1 MEANFLG
8 VPDVPL
14 WLFIFLSITTIATTM
29 LGMLTGTVGGLG
41 LLAVMA
47 IFFTPS
53 ILVPVHTFVQLGVG
67 SSRAIIMWRY
77 VLKETLLPFI
87 IGAALGASLG
97 AQIYIA
103 LPTGILQGIIALMII
118 VLVWMP
124 SFTVLGSIKKRFGG
138 LGFAAT
144 FIGMF
149 VSATGTMVGPFVAG
163 AAETRQNHAS
173 TMAGLMGICH
183 ICKLVAF
190 GFLGISLSA
199 YLPLIAAMIASGI
212 LGNFAGRFFLD
223 KMPEHWFRRTFK
235 ILMTALAFRLL
246 YVAGVEIDVF

>member
-1 MEANFLG
+1 MEAGFLG

-14 WLFIFLSITTIATTM
+14 WLFILLSLTTIATTM

-47 IFFTPS
+47 IFFPPA

-67 SSRAIIMWRY
+67 SSRMILMWRY
-77 VLKETLLPFI
+77 VIKETLLPFM
-87 IGAALGASLG
+87 IGAAIGAALG

-103 LPTGILQGIIALMII
+103 LPTGILQGIIAVMII

-124 SFTVLGSIKKRFGG
+124 KFTLIGSVRKRFAGV
-138 LGFAAT
+138 GFGAT

-149 VSATGTMVGPFVAG
+149 VSATGTIVGPFVAG

-173 TMAGLMGICH
+173 TMASLMAISH
-183 ICKLVAF
+183 VSKLLAF
-190 GFLGISLSA
+190 GLLGVSLSA
-199 YLPLIAAMIASGI
+199 YLPLIAAMISCGV
-212 LGNFAGRFFLD
+212 LGNLIGRYVLK
-223 KMPEHWFRRTFK
+223 KMPERWFR
-235 ILMTALAFRLL
+235 LAFQIFMTGLAIRLL
-246 YVAGVEIDVF
+246 YVAASENGLL